1 MRDSLLVRFAA
12 FVLLLLLWTVFAA
25 APWAEDAAAP
35 TSQQQSA
42 PGDGIAG
49 TPPAAAQPAPAAQAA
64 APPPAAAAPASI
76 EDCIDDNGDFTTT
89 GKRYGFVV
97 TLANKCEKRL
107 KCVIDAY
114 VTGAKGPSS
123 GHGTV
128 ILAPKSQG
136 EAATKSF
143 AMKVKLPGGTAQIS
157 RTCKAF

>member
-1 MRDSLLVRFAA
+1 MLLIF
-12 FVLLLLLWTVFAA
+12 LWTVFAVA
-25 APWAEDAAAP
+25 ARAKDGAA
-35 TSQQQSA
+35 TE
-42 PGDGIAG
+42 
-49 TPPAAAQPAPAAQAA
+49 TPPPKPVAATT
-64 APPPAAAAPASI
+64 SI
-76 EDCIDDNGDFTTT
+76 EDCVDEND
-89 GKRYGFVV
+89 GFDTRGRTYRFVFKL
-97 TLANKCEKRL
+97 TNKCDKRL

-136 EAATKSF
+136 DAATKSF